1 MIIFSFLFLSIFGAQ
16 TAVTSAESMLKE
28 TTENMEPA
36 PDSISPVD
44 ETSEE
49 QTVIG
54 ALAMETLVT
63 EEEKKPEEMTP
74 YIVTGS
80 ESNSSGTPRKF
91 FSICFDDGIT
101 QDLKIIDIFKKYGFS
116 SCTFFINTGLY
127 GANWRWVG
135 MQYNRTD
142 VKHIRFTK
150 EELESGIYDGFDVAV
165 HTLTHKSL
173 KEYDNNPK
181 AIRREVEN
189 DAENIYELTGVYP
202 VGMAWPGG
210 DNYVTETT
218 KRLVFENTTIRFGR
232 GITATHDFKL
242 PEEFLMWQP
251 TCSIIDADVLLYADR
266 FIEAECSED
275 MLFFVWG
282 HGYELDVYQIYDR
295 LEELIKM
302 ITEADDIV
310 CVTTTEFYQLFK
322 DQIPSLK

>member
-1 MIIFSFLFLSIFGAQ
+1 MRNEDNYKIIGYMICEIPFGESNPKHCIEVKIYDGDKLIGYGKTNYVKRLNPYDYYAFMMQRKNHNWTLGMINTTELDFDFDWEQPNQVYFGQTMTSIQWNNGITYGQGVNYNNTFSNVTDSIF
-16 TAVTSAESMLKE
+16 
-28 TTENMEPA
+28 P
-36 PDSISPVD
+36 
-44 ETSEE
+44 
-49 QTVIG
+49 
-54 ALAMETLVT
+54 
-63 EEEKKPEEMTP
+63 MTK
-74 YIVTGS
+74 VRL
-80 ESNSSGTPRKF
+80 N
-91 FSICFDDGIT
+91 
-101 QDLKIIDIFKKYGFS
+101 
-116 SCTFFINTGLY
+116 N
-127 GANWRWVG
+127 
-135 MQYNRTD
+135 
-142 VKHIRFTK
+142 
-150 EELESGIYDGFDVAV
+150 GIYDGFDVAV

-251 TCSIIDADVLLYADR
+251 TCSISDADLLLYADR